1 VSIIDFNTHV
11 DVIMTSL
18 ESVTHY
24 FEISTDEVERRIL
37 LHLKNEYMGKLK
49 ELGTDVD
56 INNPDIIHIYK
67 QKIATIQDFISD
79 ISSEMARN
87 GTEKCDYYYED

>member
-1 VSIIDFNTHV
+1 
-11 DVIMTSL
+11 
-18 ESVTHY
+18 
-24 FEISTDEVERRIL
+24 
-37 LHLKNEYMGKLK
+37 MGKLK